1 MRYLS
6 AIGLLAILAA
16 LAAACGGSTAPV
28 ETPTTMPASGEE
40 VGAAATATPTAVQPD
55 RRLAGEEEVSAAATV
70 TPAVEQP
77 DERLAGEEEVSA
89 AATVTP
95 AVEQPDERLAGEVE
109 GIVFVVGGE
118 SEATFTV
125 EEQLARLAVPND
137 AVMRTSALSGEV
149 RLDGGEFAVEIDLT
163 TLTSDQGFRDRYV
176 RTRMFGSDPKAV
188 FAVPNAG
195 ELPAGFGDGETVTT
209 RVTGTLTLLGKEF
222 PLSFDIEAR
231 DDGHTVFVLG
241 RTQFTWEELEVPVPQ
256 VQSVVWIADE
266 VRVEVLLALEP
277 DGVQ

>member
-1 MRYLS
+1 MQKSSTEILNREERRHMRYLS
-6 AIGLLAILAA
+6 AIGLLAILAV

-28 ETPTTMPASGEE
+28 DTPAPTPTSGEQ
-40 VGAAATATPTAVQPD
+40 VRAAATATPTA
-55 RRLAGEEEVSAAATV
+55 
-70 TPAVEQP
+70 
-77 DERLAGEEEVSA
+77 
-89 AATVTP
+89 
-95 AVEQPDERLAGEVE
+95 EQPDERLAGEVE

-149 RLDGGEFAVEIDLT
+149 RLDGGEFAVEIDLS
-163 TLTSDQGFRDRYV
+163 TLTSDQGFRDRYA
-176 RTRMFGSDPKAV
+176 RTRMFGSDPRAV
-188 FAVPNAG
+188 FAVPDAG

-209 RVTGTLTLLGKEF
+209 SVTGTLTLLGKEF

>member
-28 ETPTTMPASGEE
+28 ETPTSMPASEE
-40 VGAAATATPTAVQPD
+40 GAGASATATPTA
-55 RRLAGEEEVSAAATV
+55 
-70 TPAVEQP
+70 EQP
-77 DERLAGEEEVSA
+77 DQRLAGEEEVSA

-137 AVMRTSALSGEV
+137 AVMRTNALSGEV

-176 RTRMFGSDPKAV
+176 RTRMFGSDPRAV
-188 FAVPNAG
+188 FAVPDAG

-209 RVTGTLTLLGKEF
+209 SVTGTLTLLGKEF

-277 DGVQ
+277 NGVQ